1 MSRLVIFEGIYRNFL
16 SSQMIFRGNFKKL
29 FVNYV

>member
-16 SSQMIFRGNFKKL
+16 SIEMIFWGNFKKL
-29 FVNYV
+29 FLNYV